1 LRIDQQQFLLELR
14 VLIYTAMRVRMG
26 MLVIVMAEVAVM
38 MTLMRVGVIMVVA
51 VIAVRMDEA
60 CRRVMFAPIAP
71 DHPQRDAENER
82 S

>member
-38 MTLMRVGVIMVVA
+38 MTLMRVG
-51 VIAVRMDEA
+51 
-60 CRRVMFAPIAP
+60 
-71 DHPQRDAENER
+71 
-82 S
+82 